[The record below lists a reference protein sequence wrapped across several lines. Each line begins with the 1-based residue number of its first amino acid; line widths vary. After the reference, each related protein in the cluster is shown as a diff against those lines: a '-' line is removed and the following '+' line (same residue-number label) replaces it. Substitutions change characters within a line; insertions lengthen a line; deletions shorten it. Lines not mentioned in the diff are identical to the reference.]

1 MRVLV
6 LTTSYP
12 APGDPVR
19 GIFVREYARAVAP
32 WCDVAVV
39 HLDRTHDVRRIDLE
53 RRDEEPPVVRV
64 RYPYRPTALSVVKH
78 FEAARRGLR
87 AAPFRPD
94 VIHAHF
100 FLAAAPAVTLGRAP
114 VVATE
119 HWSVFLPEDPATLSR
134 AMRHMARRALRRA
147 AAVTA
152 PSEALA
158 RALPVPATVVP
169 NVVDTALFRPGGERE
184 PRRLVSAGLFYDAKG
199 FDMLIEAVARVRD
212 ARLDLAGD
220 GPPRAQLEAL
230 AQRLE
235 ADVTFHGVIPKA
247 ELAELMRGAD
257 LYVSASR
264 YENNPV
270 VLLEA
275 LASGLP
281 VVATSVGG
289 VPEIVGDDGLL
300 VPPGDPAAL
309 ANLIEEALGRDFDR
323 ADIARRARERYGAE
337 RIGRELVE
345 LYERV
350 TSPRA
355 RTARPRGSP
364 RP

>member
-1 MRVLV
+1 VRVLF

-39 HLDRTHDVRRIDLE
+39 HLDRTHDVRRIELE
-53 RRDEEPPVVRV
+53 RRDEDPPVVRV
-64 RYPYRPTALSVVKH
+64 RYPYRPTALSVAKH

-87 AAPFRPD
+87 AAPLRPD

-100 FLAAAPAVTLGRAP
+100 FLAAAPAVVLGRAP

-119 HWSVFLPEDPATLSR
+119 HWSVFMPEDPATLSR
-134 AMRHMARRALRRA
+134 SLRSIARLALGRT

-158 RALPVPATVVP
+158 RALPVPAAVVP
-169 NVVDTALFRPGGERE
+169 NVVDTVLFHPGGERE
-184 PRRLVSAGLFYDAKG
+184 PRRLVAAGLFYDAKG
-199 FDMLIEAVARVRD
+199 FDVLIEAVARVRA
-212 ARLDLAGD
+212 ARLDLVGD
-220 GPPRAQLEAL
+220 GASRPALEAL
-230 AQRLE
+230 AERTG
-235 ADVTFHGVIPKA
+235 ADVAFHGVVTKPD
-247 ELAELMRGAD
+247 LAELMRRAD
-257 LYVSASR
+257 LCVSASR

-281 VVATSVGG
+281 VVATAVGG
-289 VPEIVGDDGLL
+289 VPELVGADGLL
-300 VPPGDPAAL
+300 VPPADPAAL
-309 ANLIEEALGRDFDR
+309 AGAIEEALGRDFDR
-323 ADIARRARERYGAE
+323 ADIAARARARYGAE

-350 TSPRA
+350 TRRRA
-355 RTARPRGSP
+355 RTARPRRSRTP
-364 RP
+364 